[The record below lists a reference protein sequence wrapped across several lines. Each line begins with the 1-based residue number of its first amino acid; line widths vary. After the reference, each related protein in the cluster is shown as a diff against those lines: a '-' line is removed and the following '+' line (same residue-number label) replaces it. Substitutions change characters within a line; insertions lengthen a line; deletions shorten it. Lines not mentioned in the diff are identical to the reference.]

1 MTPKLNRFVQ
11 VSTNATSQA
20 LTNLKQTEVKII
32 SGLTPH
38 YVNLNTTATTA
49 SIYIPLGAVLDVE
62 LNVSDVIHVR
72 SDGSGSGGHFTVL
85 Y

>member
-1 MTPKLNRFVQ
+1 MNPRLNRFIQ
-11 VSTNATSQA
+11 VETTAASQA
-20 LTNLKQTEVKII
+20 LTNLKETQVKII

-38 YVNLNTTATTA
+38 YVNLNASATTS
-49 SIYIPLGAVLDVE
+49 SIYLPLGAVLDIE

>member
-1 MTPKLNRFVQ
+1 MTRRLNRFIQ
-11 VSTNATSQA
+11 VDTTAVSQA
-20 LTNLKQTEVKII
+20 LTNVKETEVTII

-38 YVNLNTTATTA
+38 YVNLNSAATTA
-49 SIYIPLGAVLDVE
+49 SIYLPVGAVVDIQLT
-62 LNVSDVIHVR
+62 VSDVINVR

>member
-1 MTPKLNRFVQ
+1 MDLRLNRFVQ
-11 VSTNATSQA
+11 VATNATSQA
-20 LTNLKQTEVKII
+20 LTNLKETQVTII

-38 YVNLNTTATTA
+38 YVNLNASATTS
-49 SIYIPLGAVLDVE
+49 SIYLPLGAVLDIE